1 MLQFQRSKGLFP
13 EIEGKQDPCK
23 DSVATSPMIQI
34 DDHAEELK
42 EPVSRELRGCVCHIL
57 EDTRGMN
64 KPTCSKTAP
73 AECGMCPQCT
83 IKSVRIKNNKSA
95 GYIGAVCHLPSGVE
109 DKEQTEA
116 LRSSFYEEF
125 NKNSAVLNRVSK
137 MDGEEVRVNTKPAAM
152 TTAKAIKS
160 GRIVEESLRRTL
172 RGSMT
177 KKRLAEIVKDN
188 PFKGVSV
195 FIEFFG
201 EDWDMIRRIAID
213 PAHEFYNLVKDL
225 LALVLS
231 LKGMAFKPNRLAEE
245 QKMGRFKDLNNSKQ
259 AGWIVSQRTRTI
271 LSQLIK
277 SHKLK
282 VPNSWPKTLDYFSED
297 YEKIKLAEAMSF
309 CGDRGCY
316 FLGLTDI
323 TPDLKELMVEL
334 LRVVSSFI
342 KKKTSRTELGIS
354 IIINCMCC
362 YLYQCYELPYI
373 INYYYMYDLCVLIT

>member
-1 MLQFQRSKGLFP
+1 MLQFQRDNGLFP

-23 DSVATSPMIQI
+23 DVVATSPMIRI

-42 EPVSRELRGCVCHIL
+42 EPVSRELRGCINHIL
-57 EDTRGMN
+57 EDTRGIN

-73 AECGMCPQCT
+73 AECGMCPKCA
-83 IKSVRIKNNKSA
+83 IKSIRIKNNKSA
-95 GYIGAVCHLPSGVE
+95 GYIGAVCHLPSGAE
-109 DKEQTEA
+109 EKEQTEA

-125 NKNSAVLNRVSK
+125 NKNDAVLNRVSK
-137 MDGEEVRVNTKPAAM
+137 MGDEGVRVNTKPAVM

-160 GRIVEESLRRTL
+160 GRDVEEALGRTL

-177 KKRLAEIVKDN
+177 KKCLEEVVKKN

-195 FIEFFG
+195 FTEFFG

-231 LKGMAFKPNRLAEE
+231 LKSMAFKPKRLEE
-245 QKMGRFKDLNNSKQ
+245 EKKMGRFKDLKNSKE
-259 AGWIVSQRTRTI
+259 ADWIISQRIRTI
-271 LSQLIK
+271 LSQVIK

-282 VPNSWPKTLDYFSED
+282 VPDSWPKTLDYFSED

-309 CGDRGCY
+309 CGDRGAY

-323 TPDLKELMVEL
+323 HPDIKELMVEL

-342 KKKTSRTELGIS
+342 KKRTSRVELGIS

-362 YLYQCYELPYI
+362 YLFQCSIRL
-373 INYYYMYDLCVLIT
+373 